1 LDPTTTEI
9 IRNSLVYASEEM
21 GMALR
26 NSAYSPNIRERLDHS
41 AAIFDDQGRLLA
53 QAEHIPVHL
62 GSLPSGLVKTLEYC
76 HREGIE
82 HEESSMIMVN
92 NPYIAGTH
100 LNDVTVIRPIYH
112 ANRLVAYAA
121 NKAHHADVGG
131 KVPGSI
137 SIDAETLFDEGVVI
151 DPRYLIRKNRFIN
164 SASKALVSKSRTPEE
179 RMGDLKAQTA
189 ANITGERRVLELVK
203 KYGQK
208 MFQQACAESL
218 SRTDQLM
225 RLRLSK
231 IPNGTYQAQDYLE
244 DPDGHDIQ
252 LRVTL
257 TISRGRLKVDY
268 TGTDWQVSNPL
279 NAVYGVTLSGVYY
292 VIRTLTGDDVPA
304 NHGAFAPITV
314 HAPEGTILNPTFPH
328 PVAGGNVETSQR
340 NADLLFRTF
349 SKAIPSKVPADSGGS
364 MNNVMMGG
372 TYKGRDWAFY
382 ETIGVGLGAR
392 IDADGIDGIQA
403 NMTNTMNTPIEEIER
418 SYPLLIKQY
427 ELRPNSSGSGRHRG
441 GTGIVRSYQALTDN
455 ITVTV
460 LADRGRN
467 RPRGLFGGGP
477 GARTEV
483 NLYHTARGKARKIRL
498 PVKVTI
504 VLRKGDV
511 IEIRTAGG
519 GGYGKPEKRE
529 GARIKEDIQQGI
541 ITSPNVRRARYQF
554 RVSSDSKGMSWRE
567 NRFERL
573 GLVLLGSDELCGF
586 KALSLT

>member
-1 LDPTTTEI
+1 MQLDPTTTEI

-21 GMALR
+21 GIALR
-26 NSAYSPNIRERLDHS
+26 NSAFSPNIRERLDHS

-62 GSLPSGLVKTLEYC
+62 GSLPWGLVKTLEYC
-76 HREGIE
+76 DREGIDL
-82 HEESSMIMVN
+82 EESSMMMVN

-100 LNDVTVIRPIYH
+100 LNDVTVIRPIYQS
-112 ANRLVAYAA
+112 NRLVAYAA

-137 SIDAETLFDEGVVI
+137 SIDAKSLFEEGVVI
-151 DPRYLIRKNRFIN
+151 DPVYVIQKNRFVDGAVT
-164 SASKALVSKSRTPEE
+164 SLTSKSRTPIE
-179 RMGDLKAQTA
+179 RKGDLKAQTA
-189 ANITGERRVLELVK
+189 ANVTGERRVLELVN
-203 KYGQK
+203 KYGWK

-218 SRTDQLM
+218 KKTEQMMRSRLA
-225 RLRLSK
+225 K
-231 IPNGTYQAQDYLE
+231 IPSGTYQAQDYLE

-257 TISRGRLKVDY
+257 TISKGRLKVDF
-268 TGTDWQVSNPL
+268 TGTDGQVSNPL

-292 VIRTLTGDDVPA
+292 VTRTLTGDDVPA
-304 NHGAFAPITV
+304 NQGAFMLITV
-314 HAPEGTILNPTFPH
+314 HAPEGTIFNPTFPH

-340 NADLLFRTF
+340 NADLLYRAF
-349 SKAIPSKVPADSGGS
+349 SKAIPDKVPADSGGS
-364 MNNVMMGG
+364 MNNIMMGG
-372 TYKGRDWAFY
+372 SYKGRNWAFY

-392 IDADGIDGIQA
+392 SDADGIDGIQA

-418 SYPLLIKQY
+418 SYPLLIGHY
-427 ELRPNSSGSGRHRG
+427 ELRPDSFGPGRRRG
-441 GTGIVRSYQALTDN
+441 GTGIIRSYQALTDN
-455 ITVTV
+455 IIVTV

-483 NLYHTARGKARKIRL
+483 NLYKRARGRTQKMRV
-498 PVKVTI
+498 PVKVTL
-504 VLRKGDV
+504 VLQKGDV

-529 GARIKEDIQQGI
+529 GARIQEDIQQGI
-541 ITSPNVRRARYQF
+541 ITSPNVRRAPY
-554 RVSSDSKGMSWRE
+554 
-567 NRFERL
+567 
-573 GLVLLGSDELCGF
+573 
-586 KALSLT
+586 

>member
-41 AAIFDDQGRLLA
+41 AAIFDDHGRLLA

-82 HEESSMIMVN
+82 LEESSMIMVN

-100 LNDVTVIRPIYH
+100 LNDVTVICPVYH
-112 ANRLVAYAA
+112 SDSLVAYAA
-121 NKAHHADVGG
+121 NKAHHSDVGG

-137 SIDAETLFDEGVVI
+137 SIDAKSLFEEGAVI
-151 DPRYLIRKNRFIN
+151 DPRYLIRKNRFVN
-164 SASKALVSKSRTPEE
+164 SAVTALSSKSRTPKE
-179 RMGDLKAQTA
+179 RIGDLKAQTA
-189 ANITGERRVLELVK
+189 ANVTGERRVLDLVK
-203 KYGQK
+203 KQGRK
-208 MFQQACAESL
+208 MFQQACEESL
-218 SRTDQLM
+218 RKTEQLM

-231 IPNGTYQAQDYLE
+231 IPSGSYRAQDYLE
-244 DPDGHDIQ
+244 DPDGHDIR
-252 LRVTL
+252 LKVTL
-257 TISRGRLKVDY
+257 TISKGCLKVDY
-268 TGTDWQVSNPL
+268 TGTDRQVSNPL

-292 VIRTLTGDDVPA
+292 VTRTLTGDDVPA
-304 NHGAFAPITV
+304 NNGAFTPITV
-314 HAPEGTILNPTFPH
+314 NAPQGTILNPTFPN

-340 NADLLFRTF
+340 NADILYRAF
-349 SKAIPSKVPADSGGS
+349 SKAIPYKVPADSGGS

-372 TYKGRDWAFY
+372 TYGGRNWAFY

-392 IDADGIDGIQA
+392 KDVDGIDGIQA

-427 ELRPNSSGSGRHRG
+427 ELRPDSSGPGRRRG
-441 GTGIVRSYQALTDN
+441 GTGIIRSYQAVTDN
-455 ITVTV
+455 ITLTV

-467 RPRGLFGGGP
+467 RPHGLLGGGP

-483 NLYHTARGKARKIRL
+483 NFYKRTRGKTRKTRL
-498 PVKVTI
+498 PVKVTV
-504 VLRKGDV
+504 VLQKGNV

-529 GARIKEDIQQGI
+529 GARIEEDIEQGI
-541 ITSPNVRRARYQF
+541 ITSSNARRARYQF
-554 RVSSDSKGMSWRE
+554 RGI
-567 NRFERL
+567 
-573 GLVLLGSDELCGF
+573 
-586 KALSLT
+586 